1 MRAVAKRAVFLL
13 IGVTATL
20 LAVAGL
26 LLPLVPATPFV
37 LLAAWAFYHSSKTM
51 HRWILNLPFFG
62 PALREWETR
71 GAIRLRVKLFA
82 TALLIGMSVYPL
94 GFLDFTL
101 WLKASAGVA
110 VIAVLVF
117 IWTRPS
123 T

>member
-1 MRAVAKRAVFLL
+1 MRAVAQRAVFLL
-13 IGVTATL
+13 IGVAGIL
-20 LAVAGL
+20 LAIAGL

-37 LLAAWAFYHSSKTM
+37 LLAAWAFSHSSKTM

-82 TALLIGMSVYPL
+82 TAILIGMSVYPR
-94 GFLDFTL
+94 GFLDFAI
-101 WLKASAGVA
+101 WMKAIAGVV
-110 VIAVLVF
+110 VIAVLAFV
-117 IWTRPS
+117 WTRPS

>member
-1 MRAVAKRAVFLL
+1 MRAVAQRAVFLL
-13 IGVTATL
+13 IGIAAIL
-20 LAVAGL
+20 LAIAGL

-37 LLAAWAFYHSSKTM
+37 LLAAWAFSHSSPTM

-82 TALLIGMSVYPL
+82 TAVLIGMSVYPM
-94 GFLDFTL
+94 GFLDFAI
-101 WLKASAGVA
+101 WIKAIAGGLVVA
-110 VIAVLVF
+110 ALIF

-123 T
+123 A